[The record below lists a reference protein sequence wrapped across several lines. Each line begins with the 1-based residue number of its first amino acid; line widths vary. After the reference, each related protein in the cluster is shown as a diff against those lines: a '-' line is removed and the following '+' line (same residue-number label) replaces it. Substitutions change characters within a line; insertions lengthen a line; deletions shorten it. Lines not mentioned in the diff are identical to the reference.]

1 MRFVFDPA
9 TREANL
15 RKHALDLA
23 DAERVF
29 EGITYTVA
37 DNRLDYGEPRY
48 VTLGLLV
55 DIVVVI
61 AHTEQRGEIRVI
73 SMRRATPNEQ
83 AIYFE
88 NI

>member
-29 EGITYTVA
+29 EGITYTVG
-37 DNRLDYGEPRY
+37 DNRFDHDEPRF
-48 VTLGLLV
+48 VMLGLLV
-55 DIVVVI
+55 DVVVAI
-61 AHTEQRGEIRVI
+61 AHTERRGEIRVI
-73 SMRRATPNEQ
+73 AMRKATPNEQ

>member
-37 DNRLDYGEPRY
+37 DNRFDHDEPRF

-55 DIVVVI
+55 DVVVAL
-61 AHTEQRGEIRVI
+61 AHTERQGEFRVI
-73 SMRRATPNEQ
+73 SMRKATPHEQ